1 MLIPQRIFD
10 ELMDENPDATIFDN
24 MLEAL
29 VGYGKIGHTGPV
41 AVYSKQKMFAK
52 LQRDGFSAE
61 DAEEYF
67 SKFVNLWSGE
77 HTPVIIEDMLE
88 E

>member
-1 MLIPQRIFD
+1 MLGPQRIFD
-10 ELMDENPDATIFDN
+10 ELMDENPDASIFDN
-24 MLEAL
+24 MNDAL

-52 LQRDGFSAE
+52 LQRDGFSQE

-67 SKFVNLWSGE
+67 SKFVNVWAGE
-77 HTPVIIEDMLE
+77 NTPVILEDLPE

>member
-1 MLIPQRIFD
+1 MLSPQRVFD
-10 ELMDENPDATIFDN
+10 ELMDENPDAAVFAN
-24 MLEAL
+24 MQDAL
-29 VGYGKIGHTGPV
+29 IGYGKIGHTGPV

-52 LQRDGFSAE
+52 MRGDGFSEE

-67 SKFVNLWSGE
+67 SKFVNTWAGE
-77 HTPVIIEDMLE
+77 NTPVILDDLAE